1 MVYIKE
7 IFGYGSPYGVIYF
20 ANSDGLAPKTV
31 KDAGLNGT
39 ALSDD
44 RKGNESLQFSEN
56 AGKMQGFSWVHIAFD
71 THFHAWGRAGRLPA
85 ILYDLKLPIGLGL
98 DENTTFFYENGKG
111 RVIGEHAVTIFDIS
125 EAVKLPSKYFQMA
138 NVKVHYLTQGDRFD
152 FSTKTVT
159 TTKPRITTP
168 RYQTFADSDDIFG

>member
-56 AGKMQGFSWVHIAFD
+56 AGKMQGFNWVHIAFD

-125 EAVKLPSKYFQMA
+125 EAVKLPSKYFKMA
-138 NVKVHYLTQGDRFD
+138 NVNVH
-152 FSTKTVT
+152 
-159 TTKPRITTP
+159 
-168 RYQTFADSDDIFG
+168 